1 MLAELENTVFMM
13 DRPLLASFFL
23 RSVPFS
29 VDVTD
34 SVKLDNVLGSLKA
47 GERGLLWETSLAGGT
62 RYGQSKMNQ

>member
-13 DRPLLASFFL
+13 DRPLLASFFF

-47 GERGLLWETSLAGGT
+47 GET
-62 RYGQSKMNQ
+62 